1 MRFTRFYTGSG
12 IKDGGF
18 GRLDKTV
25 KIKILKGSSIFSS
38 LDESEL
44 AELSEIVS
52 EKQYSPGNHVFWEG
66 DRPDYFYIL
75 AGGRIKVSKVSASGR
90 EFVVAFFGP
99 GDIFGEV
106 AVFEDKPYPASAQA
120 TESTTVLA
128 VGKDHFTKFLSRYPA
143 VALKIINMLGSRLR
157 DAMGRLR
164 DLASERV
171 EQRIAGILVMLS
183 SKFGPELPFTRQEIA
198 DMAGTTIETTIR
210 TMTRFKESGIIKSA
224 RGRITVLNKNSLRT
238 ISEVPPQE

>member
-1 MRFTRFYTGSG
+1 MGAKRP
-12 IKDGGF
+12 
-18 GRLDKTV
+18 DKAD
-25 KIKILKGSSIFSS
+25 KIKILQGSSIFSS

-44 AELSEIVS
+44 AELAEIVS
-52 EKQYSPGNHVFWEG
+52 EKEFRQGDHIFWEG
-66 DRPDYFYIL
+66 DRAAYFYVL
-75 AGGRIKVSKVSASGR
+75 AAGRIKVSKMSPSGR
-90 EFVVAFFGP
+90 EFVLAFFGP

-128 VGKDHFTKFLSRYPA
+128 VGKDSFTKFLSRHPA

-164 DLASERV
+164 DLAGERV
-171 EQRIAGILVMLS
+171 EQRIAAILVMLS
-183 SKFGPELPFTRQEIA
+183 SKFGPELPFTRREIA

-210 TMTRFKESGIIKSA
+210 TMTRFKKGGVIKSA
-224 RGRITVLNKNSLRT
+224 RGRLTVLDKKILST
-238 ISEVPPQE
+238 IAEGLPQE

>member
-1 MRFTRFYTGSG
+1 
-12 IKDGGF
+12 
-18 GRLDKTV
+18 
-25 KIKILKGSSIFSS
+25 
-38 LDESEL
+38 L
-44 AELSEIVS
+44 AE
-52 EKQYSPGNHVFWEG
+52 
-66 DRPDYFYIL
+66 
-75 AGGRIKVSKVSASGR
+75 GRIKVSKVSASGR

-120 TESTTVLA
+120 TELTTVLA
-128 VGKDHFTKFLSRYPA
+128 VSRDRFIKFLSCYPI

-157 DAMGRLR
+157 DSMGRLR
-164 DLASERV
+164 DLAGERV

-198 DMAGTTIETTIR
+198 DMVGTTIETTIR
-210 TMTRFKESGIIKSA
+210 TMTRFKENGIIKSA

-238 ISEVPPQE
+238 ISEGLPQE

>member
-1 MRFTRFYTGSG
+1 MGAG
-12 IKDGGF
+12 Q
-18 GRLDKTV
+18 LDKIGKT
-25 KIKILKGSSIFSS
+25 KILKRSSIFSS

-52 EKQYSPGNHVFWEG
+52 EKKFRQGDHVFWEG
-66 DRPDYFYIL
+66 DRAGYFYVL
-75 AGGRIKVSKVSASGR
+75 AAGRIKISKLSPSGR
-90 EFVVAFFGP
+90 EFVMAFFGP

-120 TESTTVLA
+120 TESTTVL
-128 VGKDHFTKFLSRYPA
+128 VVSKDSFTKFLSRYPA

-164 DLASERV
+164 DLAGERV

-210 TMTRFKESGIIKSA
+210 VMTRFKENSIIKSA
-224 RGRITVLNKNSLRT
+224 RGRITVLDKNGLSA
-238 ISEVPPQE
+238 ISERPSG

>member
-1 MRFTRFYTGSG
+1 MRA
-12 IKDGGF
+12 D
-18 GRLDKTV
+18 RLDKSG

-38 LDESEL
+38 LDDSEL
-44 AELSEIVS
+44 AELSEVVT
-52 EKQYSPGNHVFWEG
+52 EKKFKQGDHVFWEG
-66 DRPDYFYIL
+66 DRAGYFYVL
-75 AGGRIKVSKVSASGR
+75 AAGRIKVSKLSPSGR

-120 TESTTVLA
+120 TESTTVL
-128 VGKDHFTKFLSRYPA
+128 VVSKDSFTKFLSRHPA
-143 VALKIINMLGSRLR
+143 VALKIISMLGSRLR
-157 DAMGRLR
+157 DAMGRLS
-164 DLASERV
+164 DLAGERV

-210 TMTRFKESGIIKSA
+210 VMTRFKENSIIKSA
-224 RGRITVLNKNSLRT
+224 RGRITVLDKNGLSA
-238 ISEVPPQE
+238 ISERPSG